1 MWQYAVG
8 AAVLGLG
15 YLWNE
20 ESKKLRV
27 GDIAKVPVNQVRLL
41 QGTPTFEQFDLAK
54 LAPALNSNLDILV
67 TRRNGQ
73 SVEGVVKVPTGHF
86 VQPGQVAVSF
96 AATSVASIQ
105 RGQKV
110 LPGGK

>member
-20 ESKKLRV
+20 DSKKLRV
-27 GDIAKVPVNQVRLL
+27 GDIANVPVNQVRIL

-54 LAPALNSNLDILV
+54 LVPGINTNLQILV
-67 TRRNGQ
+67 TRRNGP
-73 SVEGVVKVPTGHF
+73 SVEGIVKVPTGHF

-96 AATSVASIQ
+96 ASTSVVTIK
-105 RGQKV
+105 RGTKV